1 MQTAHSLHASLCNI
15 LWSCHIAIQS
25 LTLSSSYFLPFPTRF
40 SRRFYKIGEIC
51 MVTCTDGHAWQF
63 AWLERAISHQ
73 VDNRYVMHK
82 GILINIDSHRLYG
95 LIRSSPSYHYDLVSV
110 IDPTKIVVG
119 SCFQRWCKYFCSLV
133 QRYEDEP
140 CGRESITVFVFTVRT
155 HSLNLYIHSYEKISM
170 PRILSMTTLYSAY
183 NFHPLINK
191 ESLGRV
197 EMWPCS

>member
-1 MQTAHSLHASLCNI
+1 MLVFAIYYDHAI
-15 LWSCHIAIQS
+15 YAIQP

-51 MVTCTDGHAWQF
+51 MVTPMFMHDN
-63 AWLERAISHQ
+63 SHE

-110 IDPTKIVVG
+110 IDPTYIVAG

-155 HSLNLYIHSYEKISM
+155 HSLNLYIHSYEKISCM
-170 PRILSMTTLYSAY
+170 HFRNVMHS
-183 NFHPLINK
+183 NFDAKNFEYDHAIFCLQFS
-191 ESLGRV
+191 SLN
-197 EMWPCS
+197 